1 MTWENRTSC
10 SQSKS
15 YNSRQKIRFQTQHFR
30 NVKPFLS
37 STRNLS
43 AQQNS
48 CFIETSIL
56 KRAKALRLESCKT
69 PLQTPCIQTESHSLS
84 LCSNIHGFLQQQFLN
99 ILKFTLLQKK
109 ERATTNRHC
118 LFISTKKSHL
128 LFSQARGIP
137 NVFSIGKIDL
147 K

>member
-1 MTWENRTSC
+1 MTWENKTSS

-15 YNSRQKIRFQTQHFR
+15 YHSRQKIRFQTQHFR

-43 AQQNS
+43 AHQNS

-56 KRAKALRLESCKT
+56 KGAKALRPESCKT

-84 LCSNIHGFLQQQFLN
+84 LCSNIHGFLQQ
-99 ILKFTLLQKK
+99 
-109 ERATTNRHC
+109 
-118 LFISTKKSHL
+118 
-128 LFSQARGIP
+128 
-137 NVFSIGKIDL
+137 
-147 K
+147 